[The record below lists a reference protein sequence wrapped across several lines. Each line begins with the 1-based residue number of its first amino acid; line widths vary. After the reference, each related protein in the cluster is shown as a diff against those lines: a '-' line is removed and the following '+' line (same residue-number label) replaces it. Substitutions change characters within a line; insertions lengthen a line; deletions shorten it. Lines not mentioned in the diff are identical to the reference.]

1 MSQVMEHVR
10 QLAEVIGPRPATTD
24 AEAAAADYI
33 EEVFR
38 ARGLEPERQE
48 FDCPRTRAWAYVCY
62 YLLSVGAAVLARWW
76 PWPAVAL
83 AALTA
88 VALWLDL
95 DTRLGLSRFM
105 PKGPSQNV
113 IARHV
118 PRARRGERLR
128 RVVIVAH
135 YDTAKPSLLTSPSLV
150 RDYAALSSVPKW
162 DVVVVFLVLLAGA
175 LPFAAGWKPWSWYAA
190 LAAAAPLLAA
200 ALVAAHSEL
209 LMHATDGA
217 NDNASGVA
225 VMLGVMQATVPEP
238 DLALQRTQPLRRGPA
253 AAVEADVVLEDALLE
268 YKPAPA
274 APVRETP
281 LFDSFGDVGW
291 ETGPVGERATS
302 TGRRAPA
309 PVPAW
314 SPLGDEEDVLWERED
329 EGAAEAGWADDEV
342 PETQG
347 RLDFGEEPPPAAGPG
362 RGRRRAAHTDGVES
376 EGRGIRDWLGLGRA
390 FDARRAGREIGSWD
404 RLADEDEDDFGFKAG
419 TAGFELEVSPAE
431 EAARI
436 RRKVTEG
443 IDRALTEKEIWF
455 VATGAKE
462 AGAWGMRAFLDAYG
476 DELDD
481 ALIINVDTVGVGT
494 VAFASEEG
502 VVRRY
507 HCDRRLAAQA
517 RRTAQELDMPVR
529 GRPYRGV
536 ATDGGF
542 ALARGKRA
550 LTVLAFDINN
560 RLANWHWHTDTVEGV
575 HEGTLEAAT
584 RFVTELV
591 RDL

>member
-10 QLAEVIGPRPATTD
+10 QLAEVVGPRPATTD

-48 FDCPRTRAWAYVCY
+48 FDCPRTRTWAYVCY
-62 YLLSVGAAVLARWW
+62 YLLSVAAAVLARWW

-83 AALTA
+83 GALVA

-128 RVVIVAH
+128 TVVIVAH

-150 RDYAALSSVPKW
+150 RDYAGLSAVPRW
-162 DVVVVFLVLLAGA
+162 AIAAVPLVVLAGA
-175 LPFAAGWKPWSWYAA
+175 LPFAADWRPWTWYAA
-190 LAAAAPLLAA
+190 LVPAVP
-200 ALVAAHSEL
+200 LVAAVLIGVHSEL
-209 LMHATDGA
+209 FMQATDGA

-225 VMLGVMQATVPEP
+225 VMLSVMQATVPEP
-238 DLALQRTQPLRRGPA
+238 DLAAQRTQPLRRGPA
-253 AAVEADVVLEDALLE
+253 AALEADVVLEDALLE
-268 YKPAPA
+268 YRQVPEAPA
-274 APVRETP
+274 RETS
-281 LFDSFGDVGW
+281 LFDSFADVGW
-291 ETGPVGERATS
+291 ETGPVSSAPAAS
-302 TGRRAPA
+302 APRRAA
-309 PVPAW
+309 APAW
-314 SPLGDEEDVLWERED
+314 TPLGDEEPAWESGED
-329 EGAAEAGWADDEV
+329 ERAVERWVDEEV

-347 RLDFGEEPPPAAGPG
+347 RLDFGDEGQPRESG
-362 RGRRRAAHTDGVES
+362 RIFSRRRAGREKGDEA
-376 EGRGIRDWLGLGRA
+376 EGRGVRDWLGLGRA
-390 FDARRAGREIGSWD
+390 FDARKAGREIGSWD

-419 TAGFELEVSPAE
+419 AAGFDLDVSPAE

-443 IDRALTEKEIWF
+443 IDRALAEKEVWF

-462 AGAWGMRAFLDAYG
+462 AGAWGMRAFLDAYA
-476 DELDD
+476 DDLED
-481 ALIINVDTVGVGT
+481 ALIINVDSVGAGA

-507 HCDRRLAAQA
+507 HCDRRLASQA
-517 RRTAQELDMPVR
+517 RRTAQELELPVK

-542 ALARGKRA
+542 ALARGMRA
-550 LTVLAFDINN
+550 MTVLAFDINN
-560 RLANWHWHTDTVEGV
+560 RLANWHWHTDTIEGV
-575 HEGTLEAAT
+575 SEGTLETAA